1 MNDMLTPGSLPSKVV
16 AHMLVSRGEFSPAEM
31 AEAISEDES
40 AVRAALGSL
49 TELGKVV
56 RRAEAGTL
64 LYKLE
69 DPAGMRVPGS
79 ARPPVSPLELR
90 REPAATKSEPN
101 RKPAPKKEKAADAP
115 ATPPW
120 VKPGTER
127 AQIYDW
133 VKRNPGSTYKQVAA
147 GLDLDAGRVQSQLA
161 QLRNR
166 GLLTSDGKGRAG
178 EAFVWHAAGAPRA
191 DVSTPAEAAPKK
203 PRAPARRAKPERD
216 TRLHD
221 LGAASPAPAAPDH
234 LEAPALAID
243 ADGVVAIETIKLS
256 PRGIECLVAFLEAS
270 QLLWRRA
277 A

>member
-49 TELGKVV
+49 HELGKVV

-90 REPAATKSEPN
+90 REPAATKPEPN
-101 RKPAPKKEKAADAP
+101 RKPAPRKEKAADAP

-191 DVSTPAEAAPKK
+191 DVSTTKPEKK
-203 PRAPARRAKPERD
+203 PRATPRRAKTGAPPK
-216 TRLHD
+216 LHD
-221 LGAASPAPAAPDH
+221 LGSKTRPPQLGDRGI
-234 LEAPALAID
+234 EEPALAID
-243 ADGVVAIETIKLS
+243 QNGIVVIETVRLS
-256 PRGIECLVAFLEAS
+256 PRGIRQVVNFLELTQHVWQGA
-270 QLLWRRA
+270 LA
-277 A
+277 